1 MGGWRAAA
9 HAPEWHPSPVSRP
22 ALTHDVVV
30 ETARSLIQAEG
41 IDKVSLRRVAREL
54 GVTAPAL
61 YAYVR
66 DYESLLAAVAAG
78 QFRRMQQ
85 RFAAVVAN
93 DPIDRLRVLGRTY
106 VAYAREEP
114 HLHRLAF
121 RYPPAA
127 LAGREGRGFGPATE
141 AFASALAP
149 IEEAIGAGLLVP
161 DDPILV
167 ALTLWS
173 AAHGVAE
180 VLLMG
185 IGVTDEMADALVASV
200 VDATLDGLRRD
211 PGTPVVG

>member
-1 MGGWRAAA
+1 
-9 HAPEWHPSPVSRP
+9 VSRP

-30 ETARSLIQAEG
+30 DAARSLIQAEG
-41 IDKVSLRRVAREL
+41 VDQVSLRRVAREL

-66 DYESLLAAVAAG
+66 DYDSLLAAVAAG
-78 QFRRMQQ
+78 QFRRMEQ
-85 RFAAVVAN
+85 RFAAVGGD
-93 DPIDRLRVLGRTY
+93 DPIDRLRALGRTY
-106 VAYAREEP
+106 VAHAREEP

-127 LAGREGRGFGPATE
+127 LAGREGGGFGPATE
-141 AFASALAP
+141 AFAAALAP
-149 IEEAIGAGLLVP
+149 IEEAIAAGLLVT
-161 DDPILV
+161 DDPILT

-185 IGVTDEMADALVASV
+185 IGLPDAMADALVASV

-211 PGTPVVG
+211 PGAQVVG

>member
-1 MGGWRAAA
+1 
-9 HAPEWHPSPVSRP
+9 VSRP

-30 ETARSLIQAEG
+30 DAARSLIQAEG
-41 IDKVSLRRVAREL
+41 VDQVSLRRVAREL

-66 DYESLLAAVAAG
+66 DYDSLLAAVAAG

-85 RFAAVVAN
+85 RFAAVGGD
-93 DPIDRLRVLGRTY
+93 DPIDRLRALGRTY
-106 VAYAREEP
+106 VAHAREEP

-127 LAGREGRGFGPATE
+127 LAGREGGGFGPATE
-141 AFASALAP
+141 AFAAALAP
-149 IEEAIGAGLLVP
+149 IEEAIAAGLLVT
-161 DDPILV
+161 DDPILT

-185 IGVTDEMADALVASV
+185 IGLPDAMADALVASV

-211 PGTPVVG
+211 PGAQVVG

>member
-1 MGGWRAAA
+1 
-9 HAPEWHPSPVSRP
+9 VSRP

-30 ETARSLIQAEG
+30 DAARSLIQAEG
-41 IDKVSLRRVAREL
+41 VDQVSLRRVAREL

-66 DYESLLAAVAAG
+66 DYDSLLAAVAAG

-85 RFAAVVAN
+85 RFAAVGGD
-93 DPIDRLRVLGRTY
+93 DPIDRLRALGRTY
-106 VAYAREEP
+106 VAHAREEP

-127 LAGREGRGFGPATE
+127 LAGREGGGFGPATE
-141 AFASALAP
+141 AFAAALAP
-149 IEEAIGAGLLVP
+149 IEEAIAAGLLVT
-161 DDPILV
+161 DDPILT
-167 ALTLWS
+167 ALTLRS

-185 IGVTDEMADALVASV
+185 IGLPDAMADALVASV

-211 PGTPVVG
+211 PGAQVVG

>member
-1 MGGWRAAA
+1 
-9 HAPEWHPSPVSRP
+9 VSRP

-30 ETARSLIQAEG
+30 DAARSLIQAEG
-41 IDKVSLRRVAREL
+41 VDQVSLRRVAREL

-66 DYESLLAAVAAG
+66 DYDSLLAAVAAG
-78 QFRRMQQ
+78 QFRRMQL
-85 RFAAVVAN
+85 RFAAVGGD
-93 DPIDRLRVLGRTY
+93 DPIDRLRALGRTY
-106 VAYAREEP
+106 VAHAREEP

-127 LAGREGRGFGPATE
+127 LAGREGGGFGPATE
-141 AFASALAP
+141 AFAAALAP
-149 IEEAIGAGLLVP
+149 IEEAIAAGLLVT
-161 DDPILV
+161 DDPILT

-185 IGVTDEMADALVASV
+185 IGLPDAMADALVASV
-200 VDATLDGLRRD
+200 VDATLDGLRRE
-211 PGTPVVG
+211 PGAQVVG

>member
-1 MGGWRAAA
+1 M
-9 HAPEWHPSPVSRP
+9 SRP

-30 ETARSLIQAEG
+30 DAARSLIQAEG
-41 IDKVSLRRVAREL
+41 VDRVSLRRVAREL

-66 DYESLLAAVAAG
+66 DYDSLLAAVAAG

-85 RFAAVVAN
+85 RFAAVGGD
-93 DPIDRLRVLGRTY
+93 DPIDRLRALGRTY
-106 VAYAREEP
+106 VAHAREEP

-127 LAGREGRGFGPATE
+127 LAGREGGGFGPATE
-141 AFASALAP
+141 AFAAALAP
-149 IEEAIGAGLLVP
+149 IEEAIAAGLLVT
-161 DDPILV
+161 DDPILT

-185 IGVTDEMADALVASV
+185 IGLPEAMADALIASV

-211 PGTPVVG
+211 PGAQVVG

>member
-1 MGGWRAAA
+1 
-9 HAPEWHPSPVSRP
+9 VSRP

-30 ETARSLIQAEG
+30 DAARSLIQAEG
-41 IDKVSLRRVAREL
+41 VDQVSLRRVAREL

-66 DYESLLAAVAAG
+66 DYDSLLAAVAAG

-85 RFAAVVAN
+85 RFAAVGGD
-93 DPIDRLRVLGRTY
+93 DPIDRLRALGRTY
-106 VAYAREEP
+106 VAHAREEP

-127 LAGREGRGFGPATE
+127 LAGREGGGFGPATE
-141 AFASALAP
+141 AFAAALAP
-149 IEEAIGAGLLVP
+149 IEEAIAAGLLAT
-161 DDPILV
+161 DDPILT

-185 IGVTDEMADALVASV
+185 IGLPDAMADALVASV

-211 PGTPVVG
+211 PGAQVVG